1 VPGNSNRQ
9 LSIYVRLNCV
19 LYEEMI
25 EKAGIFYRVYPLN
38 VNRLSAPRSIHG
50 KSNVLLSPVQ
60 AAVVSSNYSDTYKV
74 ADEDY

>member
-1 VPGNSNRQ
+1 
-9 LSIYVRLNCV
+9 
-19 LYEEMI
+19 MI